1 MSTLAEADVVALA
14 CIGDDQAF
22 EELVRRRQ
30 AAMRRLLRQ
39 LCGDRALAD
48 DLAQETF
55 VRAWRKIRQLNSALM
70 FGAWLR
76 KIAIRTWLQYAR
88 RPQRARAF
96 DCDVYEL
103 DLAIP
108 DGADA
113 ALDRMDLE
121 RALARLPPTER
132 TCVVLSFA
140 EGMSHGEI
148 AALTGW
154 PLGTV
159 KSNIF
164 RGVAQMRASLENS
177 R

>member
-1 MSTLAEADVVALA
+1 MSSLAEADVVALA
-14 CIGDDQAF
+14 CIGDDHAF

-30 AAMRRLLRQ
+30 AALRRLLRR

-55 VRAWRKIRQLNSALM
+55 VHAWRKIRQLNSALM

-76 KIAIRTWLQYAR
+76 KIAIRAWLQNAR
-88 RPQRARAF
+88 HPQRARAL
-96 DCDVYEL
+96 DGDVYEL
-103 DLAIP
+103 DLATP

-113 ALDRMDLE
+113 ALDRIDLE

-132 TCVVLSFA
+132 TCVVLNFA
-140 EGMSHGEI
+140 EGMSHSDI
-148 AALTGW
+148 VASTGW

-159 KSNIF
+159 KSSIF
-164 RGVAQMRASLENS
+164 RGVARMRTSLENS